1 MVQAPQR
8 TSRKREILIILLFSL
23 LLNAL
28 GIWFGLPGHNGWAP
42 DEILPRDVQDGIARR
57 FSPDWYHKYP
67 PLHYYLLGLAEAP
80 IVFFAKIRGL
90 PLDGLIV
97 YSILIFAGRFLSLFM
112 AAGIVFLVYK
122 CGLEILDHRA
132 ALLAAGI
139 SSLLIP
145 LVYYSK
151 TANVDVPYLIWFMGS
166 LYFFLR
172 ILRTRRRKY
181 YLLFAL
187 TAVLAVCAKDQAYGL
202 YILPPLVVLWF
213 DWKIERKAAPSLTI
227 FRFLSRRS
235 YLSALAVAVCTF
247 FLVHNLAFNFQGFL
261 DHIRMITGP
270 LSQESKLVS
279 HTLSG
284 HVYLLG
290 RAWSQVRFSL
300 GWPLFLVCLAG
311 VIKALLAKPRN
322 AFLLSLLTFVI
333 SYEIF
338 FIHVILYNYSRFYLP
353 LLLILSLFGG
363 QFLAFVLQVRS
374 RFLTVFRVAA
384 AAIFVYSMVYA
395 ASLDV
400 FMIKDAR
407 YAAEKW
413 IRKNIPKEATIGVT
427 TWRAFVPRIED
438 YRSFG
443 IPRSLARFQALSS
456 KPDFIIVNTEFSRRF
471 QPDIAGGRFFQE
483 MNQREERYKIV
494 FRYQTPLSWLPLNH
508 HEVLEEINCINPEIV
523 IYKKVSAPAQEAAG
537 GSPALSPVDPCLN
550 ERQRRRA
557 TFPAQ

>member
-8 TSRKREILIILLFSL
+8 TSGKREILIILLFSL
-23 LLNAL
+23 LLNVL
-28 GIWFGLPGHNGWAP
+28 GIWFGLPSHNGWAP

-67 PLHYYLLGLAEAP
+67 PLHYYLLALVEAP
-80 IVFFAKIRGL
+80 IVFFAKIREL
-90 PLDGLIV
+90 PLDGLSV

-122 CGLEILDHRA
+122 CGLEILDPMA
-132 ALLAAGI
+132 SLLAAGI

-151 TANVDVPYLIWFMGS
+151 TANADVPFLIWFMGS

-202 YILPPLVVLWF
+202 YIIPPLVVLWF
-213 DWKIERKAAPSLTI
+213 DWKIQKKAAPNLTI
-227 FRFLSRRS
+227 FRFLSNRN
-235 YLSALAVAVCTF
+235 YLFALAVAVCTF

-261 DHIRMITGP
+261 DHIKMITGP
-270 LSQESKLVS
+270 LSQDSKLVS

-284 HVYLLG
+284 HIYLLG
-290 RAWSQVRFSL
+290 RAWGQIRFSL

-322 AFLLSLLTFVI
+322 TFLLSLLAFVV

-338 FIHVILYNYSRFYLP
+338 LIHVILYNYSRFYLP

-363 QFLAFVLQVRS
+363 QFLAFVLQVHTRIS
-374 RFLTVFRVAA
+374 TVFRVAVA
-384 AAIFVYSMVYA
+384 VIFVYSILYA

-413 IRKNIPKEATIGVT
+413 MRQNIPKEATIGLA
-427 TWRAFVPRIED
+427 TWRAFAPRVED

-443 IPRSLARFQALSS
+443 IPRSLTRFQALSS
-456 KPDFIIVNTEFSRRF
+456 KPDFVIVSTEFSRRF
-471 QPDIAGGRFFQE
+471 KPDIAGGQFFQK
-483 MNQREERYKIV
+483 MNQRAETYKIV
-494 FRYQTPLSWLPLNH
+494 FRHQTPLSWLPLRH
-508 HEVLEEINCINPEIV
+508 HEVLEQINCINPEIV
-523 IYKKVSAPAQEAAG
+523 IYKKVSPSTPQAVG
-537 GSPALSPVDPCLN
+537 GSPSLSPVEQTD
-550 ERQRRRA
+550 
-557 TFPAQ
+557 